1 MNNCSNDRYSGHE
14 SFVCR
19 YGWLP
24 KVFGAVKKEPNLL
37 RTEERAINTL
47 GIGRNMVKSLQFWAE
62 ASGVLRSAENGGHEP
77 GVVGSILFGGQTA
90 WDQYLESLESLW
102 LIHWHLTTKGGLA
115 AWREVFAEGAL
126 VRFDRKQLIEALA
139 RRGAGAARA
148 LAPSTREQHA
158 SIFVQSYYQ
167 EERGT
172 DDTSWSPLQDLALV
186 KATKGEDGRT
196 VFNTES
202 RAPVGLTLRVFG
214 IALSDFIAGAGEG
227 EFSMDFERLVKD
239 VDSPGVVFRM
249 DEHQL
254 RLFIETM
261 CDVLPGAVRFV
272 DTADTQSVVLN
283 TKRMDP
289 QFRLR
294 QDEGVAAHV

>member
-1 MNNCSNDRYSGHE
+1 MNSVM
-14 SFVCR
+14 F
-19 YGWLP
+19 
-24 KVFGAVKKEPNLL
+24 
-37 RTEERAINTL
+37 
-47 GIGRNMVKSLQFWAE
+47 
-62 ASGVLRSAENGGHEP
+62 
-77 GVVGSILFGGQTA
+77 
-90 WDQYLESLESLW
+90 
-102 LIHWHLTTKGGLA
+102 
-115 AWREVFAEGAL
+115 
-126 VRFDRKQLIEALA
+126 
-139 RRGAGAARA
+139 
-148 LAPSTREQHA
+148 
-158 SIFVQSYYQ
+158 
-167 EERGT
+167 
-172 DDTSWSPLQDLALV
+172 SPEDLALV

-214 IALSDFIAGAGEG
+214 IALSDYIAGAGEG

-249 DEHQL
+249 DEHHL

-261 CDVLPGAVRFV
+261 CDTLPGAVRFV